1 MPDVHAD
8 VARRGGAGEG
18 GGGSSRGAPASAFG
32 GYMQYVQLDVVRYA
46 AAFLTAADGTGQT
59 ISCEV
64 GPHDEPATY
73 LIPDATRPGGGG
85 RDVEQR
91 PAMVCREHM

>member
-1 MPDVHAD
+1 
-8 VARRGGAGEG
+8 
-18 GGGSSRGAPASAFG
+18 
-32 GYMQYVQLDVVRYA
+32 MQYVQLDVVRHA

-73 LIPDATRPGGGG
+73 LIPDATRPGTDGQ
-85 RDVEQR
+85 DVEQR
-91 PAMVCREHM
+91 PAMVCREHLEEMLGYPPEEQPIFRRLRGSELDAEPDA